1 MSAMLGC
8 QESVCRFAKQFSKRI
23 ARLTLC
29 SHVARVSIMQ
39 REPSSSSAEVP
50 SLRVGS
56 GPVSV

>member
-1 MSAMLGC
+1 MSAMLDY

-29 SHVARVSIMQ
+29 SHVARVRIVQ
-39 REPSSSSAEVP
+39 REPSYSSAEVP
-50 SLRVGS
+50 SLGVGF